1 MRIRRSRST
10 GLDYLS
16 DGVYSTFKMDACTW
30 DEMADEKNNFLVEGC
45 LRKRTCNDAIIQKA
59 RFGVFI
65 PGISGPLSTCST
77 TEGRGG
83 ACRHLDRVASAIIE

>member
-16 DGVYSTFKMDACTW
+16 DGVYITFKMDAF
-30 DEMADEKNNFLVEGC
+30 KGC